1 MKELSIS
8 DYIGTEKYR
17 RALGLPEDCT
27 EEYRVL
33 AQGEYNI
40 NYSFTHP
47 VSGRQL
53 VLRVNCGSQ
62 MHLSRQIEYEANA
75 LKQIGASGRTPV
87 LHYVDGTDIAPG
99 NGVLV
104 MDMLPGKALDYTD
117 RLQMK
122 GAAECLA
129 DIHSTYIDEAGTV
142 RGNPETVPDK
152 ILGSVRPVLYPR

>member
-87 LHYVDGTDIAPG
+87 PFL
-99 NGVLV
+99 
-104 MDMLPGKALDYTD
+104 YTK
-117 RLQMK
+117 Q
-122 GAAECLA
+122 
-129 DIHSTYIDEAGTV
+129 
-142 RGNPETVPDK
+142 
-152 ILGSVRPVLYPR
+152 